1 MLTVDV
7 SLSNI
12 FIGHQNPI
20 FAVSHG
26 LDASTIFTG
35 GNDKGVVEWDMR
47 EVKFNLIL
55 CAIPASVYVLHLL
68 EEERVL
74 IIGLRNGEVW
84 FVDIARQELIHKTQ
98 TAKGAV
104 FDLRVFSDKRE

>member
-7 SLSNI
+7 SLSNT

-20 FAVSHG
+20 FSVSPG

-47 EVKFNLIL
+47 EGQYKWIL
-55 CAIPASVYVLHLL
+55 CAVPASVYVLHLL
-68 EEERVL
+68 EGEGVL

-84 FVDIARQELIHKTQ
+84 FVDIAPQQLIHKTQ
-98 TAKGAV
+98 TEK
-104 FDLRVFSDKRE
+104 